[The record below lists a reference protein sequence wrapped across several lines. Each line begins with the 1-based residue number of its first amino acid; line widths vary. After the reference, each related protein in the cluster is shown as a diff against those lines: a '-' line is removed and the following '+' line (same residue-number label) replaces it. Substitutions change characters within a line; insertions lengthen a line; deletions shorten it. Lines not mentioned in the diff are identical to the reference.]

1 MLQQLQSNLATGKE
15 FCPFGS
21 ERGSQPGVHAKKEA
35 YGLTDNLTNVL
46 VVYQTSWLFIPQRLS
61 ILRNRG
67 VSERPEHHPTTQLP
81 QVLLILLRR
90 SVI

>member
-21 ERGSQPGVHAKKEA
+21 KRGSQPGVHAKKEA

-46 VVYQTSWLFIPQRLS
+46 G
-61 ILRNRG
+61 G
-67 VSERPEHHPTTQLP
+67 VSDLMALHPTAFFNL
-81 QVLLILLRR
+81 
-90 SVI
+90 